1 MTTFISTQTP
11 APFETKA
18 KFNSGK
24 IVKYTLAGCLFVS
37 LFFNAATTTTILQ
50 QQEEIVQQQ
59 EEIVMLRKEVA
70 TLQAYKDSCGF
81 NGVKKMFN
89 EYVGEPVTRAYQA
102 VKAKVGD

>member
-24 IVKYTLAGCLFVS
+24 IVKHTLAGCLFVS
-37 LFFNAATTTTILQ
+37 LCFNAATTTTIL
-50 QQEEIVQQQ
+50 QQQ

-89 EYVGEPVTRAYQA
+89 EYVGEPVTHVYQA
-102 VKAKVGD
+102 VKAKVGG

>member
-37 LFFNAATTTTILQ
+37 LCFNAATTTTIL
-50 QQEEIVQQQ
+50 QQQ

-89 EYVGEPVTRAYQA
+89 EYVGEPATRAYQA
-102 VKAKVGD
+102 AKAKVGG